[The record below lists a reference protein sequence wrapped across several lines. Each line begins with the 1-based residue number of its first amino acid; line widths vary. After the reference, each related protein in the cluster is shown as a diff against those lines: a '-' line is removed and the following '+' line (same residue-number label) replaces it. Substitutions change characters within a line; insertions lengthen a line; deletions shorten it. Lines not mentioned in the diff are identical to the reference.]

1 MQRTVQQMK
10 IGLLVHSSKQIK
22 DSSDKRVSVG
32 TENVR
37 VKTCVCKMYVQ
48 FCYIYSIVCNANKKT
63 GSNFL
68 KYRDRVEN
76 IFLFFVYIFA
86 SKFTTLSS
94 PIQ

>member
-1 MQRTVQQMK
+1 MK

-48 FCYIYSIVCNANKKT
+48 FCYIASFAMQTKT

-68 KYRDRVEN
+68 KYRDRVE
-76 IFLFFVYIFA
+76 IFFLFFVYIIICF
-86 SKFTTLSS
+86 
-94 PIQ
+94 